1 MYSVFSL
8 NSLKIFRDLVRFKL
22 KNQKQFKDISETR
35 NLVRLE
41 LKLTKLIKGF
51 DNKIERI

>member
-1 MYSVFSL
+1 MISVFSL
-8 NSLKIFRDLVRFKL
+8 NSLKILRDLVRHKINF
-22 KNQKQFKDISETR
+22 QKQFTDFPEIR

>member
-22 KNQKQFKDISETR
+22 KNQKQFRYISETK

-41 LKLTKLIKGF
+41 LKLTKLIEGF
-51 DNKIERI
+51 DQK